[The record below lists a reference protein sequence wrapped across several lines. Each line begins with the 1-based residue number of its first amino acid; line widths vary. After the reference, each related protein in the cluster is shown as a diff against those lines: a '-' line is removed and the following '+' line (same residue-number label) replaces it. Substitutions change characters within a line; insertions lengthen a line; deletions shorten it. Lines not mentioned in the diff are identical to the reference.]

1 MAINKKKDVNLNR
14 NQMLNQFEIYG
25 ILRFKRIVSL
35 HDTLGNHILIFLM
48 CASKI
53 FYTLKNQ
60 KNHFKTTRDVV
71 IKNVSYITFFIK
83 NIKYEAFKT
92 HERYIII
99 FILQMNI
106 E

>member
-1 MAINKKKDVNLNR
+1 
-14 NQMLNQFEIYG
+14 MLNQFEIYG

-48 CASKI
+48 CAS
-53 FYTLKNQ
+53 N
-60 KNHFKTTRDVV
+60 
-71 IKNVSYITFFIK
+71 ITFIIK

>member
-1 MAINKKKDVNLNR
+1 
-14 NQMLNQFEIYG
+14 MLNQFEIYG
-25 ILRFKRIVSL
+25 ILRFNQVHVSL
-35 HDTLGNHILIFLM
+35 HDTLDIHILIFLM

-53 FYTLKNQ
+53 LYTLKNQ

-71 IKNVSYITFFIK
+71 MKNVSILQFFIK

>member
-60 KNHFKTTRDVV
+60 KNHFKTTRRRRN
-71 IKNVSYITFFIK
+71 KKCFNITIFYK
-83 NIKYEAFKT
+83 KY
-92 HERYIII
+92 
-99 FILQMNI
+99 
-106 E
+106 

>member
-53 FYTLKNQ
+53 FYTTKES
-60 KNHFKTTRDVV
+60 KKSYFKTTRDVV
-71 IKNVSYITFFIK
+71 IKNVSILQFFIK
-83 NIKYEAFKT
+83 NIKYGGF
-92 HERYIII
+92 
-99 FILQMNI
+99 
-106 E
+106 